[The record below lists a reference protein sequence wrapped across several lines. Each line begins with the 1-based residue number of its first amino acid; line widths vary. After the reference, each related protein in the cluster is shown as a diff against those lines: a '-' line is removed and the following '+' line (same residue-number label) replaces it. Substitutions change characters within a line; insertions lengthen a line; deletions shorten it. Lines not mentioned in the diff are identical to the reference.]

1 MAGRGK
7 LGGEDM
13 AVGEVAGLS
22 ATDEGAERAQS
33 ALAAADAAVAGGAE
47 IDPEASYTMDFVAVR
62 SEPVTVER
70 LLDWGYVGSHEAKD
84 FRCVLGRGAVDATQ
98 KCLGVDCMAWR
109 EGPRAEDAGHREYGF
124 CGLVGRPRAM
134 TTIRPRTSTCCGTST
149 SY

>member
-13 AVGEVAGLS
+13 AAGEVAGLS
-22 ATDEGAERAQS
+22 ATDEGAERAQG

-47 IDPEASYTMDFVAVR
+47 IDPEASYTMDFVK

-70 LLDWGYVGSHEAKD
+70 LLDWGYVGAHEAKD

-109 EGPRAEDAGHREYGF
+109 EGPRAVDAEHREYGF
-124 CGLVGRPRAM
+124 CGLVGRP
-134 TTIRPRTSTCCGTST
+134 
-149 SY
+149 